1 MCKYFKTILFFFNK
15 CYRIFGFFLIS
26 LLEYFLTFLK
36 VNKYVQGTRKYL
48 LMKGRQYL
56 QGTRKYLL
64 NRYEDRTGRGVKGRK
79 NGRKGKKGGRGGKM
93 H

>member
-1 MCKYFKTILFFFNK
+1 
-15 CYRIFGFFLIS
+15 
-26 LLEYFLTFLK
+26 
-36 VNKYVQGTRKYL
+36 
-48 LMKGRQYL
+48 MKGRQYL

>member
-36 VNKYVQGTRKYL
+36 VNILKYGNLGGLYL
-48 LMKGRQYL
+48 GWLDFKVSNL
-56 QGTRKYLL
+56 S
-64 NRYEDRTGRGVKGRK
+64 
-79 NGRKGKKGGRGGKM
+79 
-93 H
+93 